1 MNRKTQIEQLE
12 RAVGDAHRAMNVQE
26 SIWMQEWEAA
36 RNPFIAINEWNKNHE
51 RRMVYIQPWLDA
63 KAELTRF
70 RSKE

>member
-1 MNRKTQIEQLE
+1 MNKKTQIEILE
-12 RAVGDAHRAMNVQE
+12 RAISDAHRAMNVQE

-36 RNPFIAINEWNKNHE
+36 RNPFIAINEWNKNHD

-63 KAELTRF
+63 KAELTKF

>member
-1 MNRKTQIEQLE
+1 MNKKTQIEILE
-12 RAVGDAHRAMNVQE
+12 RAISDTHRAMAVQE
-26 SIWMQEWEAA
+26 KIWMEEWEAA
-36 RNPFIAINEWNKNHE
+36 RNPFIAINEWNKNHD

>member
-1 MNRKTQIEQLE
+1 MNKKTQIEILE
-12 RAVGDAHRAMNVQE
+12 RAISDAQRAMNVQE

-36 RNPFIAINEWNKNHE
+36 RNPFIAINEWNNNHD

-63 KAELTRF
+63 KAELTKL